1 MFKRCVEIIR
11 KLDAD
16 TMCLRT
22 MVRRFL
28 RIIIGVPLLLSSTF
42 SVSKAISETLI
53 VGVASNFSAP
63 FMQIQRDFFVDTGH
77 TLKPVFASSGKL
89 YAQIVNGAPIDV
101 FLSADTLKTRAL
113 VEAGFAEDK
122 SRYIYAQ
129 GQIALLASPSAAGR
143 AQALFAQQLTDA
155 ELIKRLLLPSAKV
168 ALANPKLA
176 PYGRA
181 ANSILSEFFL
191 LETKPKI
198 IYAENISQAF
208 HFVESSSVSFG
219 FVAYA
224 HILQK
229 KVPASRYRLL
239 DDLRYPEIHQ
249 EMLVLNRSENKQA
262 APPLWCVGAG
272 QDSDSRPRQAAA
284 RQPLA
289 KSAQRCVL
297 HLSAKP
303 ARVPDDRNIL
313 PASFHDV
320 PQ

>member
-1 MFKRCVEIIR
+1 
-11 KLDAD
+11 
-16 TMCLRT
+16 MCLRT

-262 APPLWCVGAG
+262 AQALLAYFQKDKIKKLISEFGYKV
-272 QDSDSRPRQAAA
+272 PR
-284 RQPLA
+284 
-289 KSAQRCVL
+289 C
-297 HLSAKP
+297 
-303 ARVPDDRNIL
+303 
-313 PASFHDV
+313 
-320 PQ
+320 